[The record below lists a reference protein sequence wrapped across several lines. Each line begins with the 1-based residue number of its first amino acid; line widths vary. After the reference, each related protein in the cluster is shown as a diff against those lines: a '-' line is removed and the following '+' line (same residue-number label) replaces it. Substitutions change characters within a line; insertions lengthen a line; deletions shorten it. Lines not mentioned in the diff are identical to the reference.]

1 MEPSA
6 SNPGPLPND
15 RAQQSL
21 NAAMLV
27 LAPLVRWLL
36 RTGVHYGAVAQGLK
50 QVFIAEARRELERR
64 GAKVTDSALSVL
76 SGVHRKDVRTL
87 SVLPEVRAALVP
99 TPASLLFTRWVTDP
113 ALRVS
118 DPGGTGVP
126 LPRDRLPRHGDMPS
140 FEALAREVSSDVHPR
155 TLLEELLRLELVRVE
170 GDEVVLISEHFVA
183 PRAELEA
190 AQTLGVNVADHLNA
204 AVHNLSGG
212 DSARFLE
219 QSVFAYGL
227 SPASAERLG
236 ELARELWSPAFNA
249 MVQAATARLA
259 DDDAE
264 RVASP
269 QGLPRERMRFG
280 TYYYREA
287 EPPEPTSPTPTPP
300 DGPQT

>member
-6 SNPGPLPND
+6 SNPGLLPND

-27 LAPLVRWLL
+27 FAPLVRWLL
-36 RTGVHYGAVAQGLK
+36 RAGVHYGAVSQGLK
-50 QVFIAEARRELERR
+50 QVFIAEARLELERR

-87 SVLPEVRAALVP
+87 SALPEVRAELVP

-113 ALRVS
+113 ALRGL
-118 DPGGTGVP
+118 DPAGAVA
-126 LPRDRLPRHGDMPS
+126 LRRRLPRHGDMPS

-170 GDEVVLISEHFVA
+170 GDDVVLTSEHFVA

-190 AQTLGVNVADHLNA
+190 VQTLGVNVADHLNA

-212 DSARFLE
+212 DSGRFLE

-236 ELARELWSPAFNA
+236 EFARELWSPAFAA

-264 RVASP
+264 RAASA
-269 QGLPRERMRFG
+269 QALPRQRMRFG

-287 EPPEPTSPTPTPP
+287 EPPEPTSSPP
-300 DGPQT
+300 APLDGPQT